1 MPSTGSN
8 ATPRA
13 LRRSPWTPARLWG
26 RLSNMRFAIWLLL
39 LMAIGSIVGVIVSDQ
54 FPTDRMNWE
63 QLAEKKAGPA
73 LFPILKF
80 FGMFDPFRSWWFRGL
95 VGLLTLALLACAI
108 KRARGVWRRA
118 LFASWIDHPRFFER
132 YDNRATYDCKGDDP
146 FAMITGPLRR
156 TLYRVERRSGP
167 GDALLLAANRGG
179 PARFG
184 PFLSHAG
191 LLFLLVGGL
200 VSTVFGLKTMLWL
213 APGESSDTLTV
224 GDLGEQEHALPFTLT
239 VDDFNVELNEQG
251 MVKQYRSD
259 LSVTPRVGAT
269 FKQQISVN
277 HPLRYG
283 GYNFYQAS
291 YQPARDR
298 VKSLVAAVR
307 DTSGNELSPAREV
320 RFGERLPLG
329 GGFEAEATRY
339 LPDARVGPNGLQ
351 NVSPD
356 PNNPAFLFRI
366 LQDGR
371 QVGTQWVFARFP
383 DMAMGDWTERRVAVQ
398 NFEPAYAT
406 GLEVTRAPFVGL
418 IWAGLL
424 LSTIGLVLSF
434 NVAHRQLWAH
444 AEPDGR
450 GGWQVHVAVFTNRAS
465 LLFGQDFRRWAE
477 KWGTDPG
484 VRNLR
489 VTTRADAKEKAA

>member
-1 MPSTGSN
+1 
-8 ATPRA
+8 
-13 LRRSPWTPARLWG
+13 
-26 RLSNMRFAIWLLL
+26 MRFALWLLL
-39 LMAIGSIVGVIVSDQ
+39 VMAVGSVVGVIVSDQ
-54 FPTDRMNWE
+54 YPIDRMNWE

-95 VGLLTLALLACAI
+95 VVLLTLALLACAI

-118 LFASWIDHPRFFER
+118 LFASWIEQARFFDR
-132 YDNRATYDCKGDDP
+132 YDNRATFDCKGDDP
-146 FAMITGPLRR
+146 FAMIAAPLRR

-200 VSTVFGLKTMLWL
+200 VTTVFGLKTMLWL

-224 GDLGEQEHALPFTLT
+224 GETGEREHPLPFTIA
-239 VDDFNVELNEQG
+239 VDDFNVELNAQG
-251 MVKQYRSD
+251 MVRQYRSD
-259 LSVTPRVGAT
+259 LTVTPRHGAP
-269 FKQQISVN
+269 FKQQIAVN
-277 HPLRYG
+277 HPLRFG

-298 VKSLVAAVR
+298 VKSLTAAVH
-307 DTSGNELSPAREV
+307 DTSGHELSPPREV

-329 GGFEAEATRY
+329 GGFAAEAIRY
-339 LPDARVGPNGLQ
+339 LPDARVGPDGLQ

-366 LQDGR
+366 LQDGQ
-371 QVGTQWVFARFP
+371 QVGTQWVFTRFP
-383 DMAMGDWTERRVAVQ
+383 DMVMGDWTERRLAVQ
-398 NFEPAYAT
+398 DFEPAYAT
-406 GLEVTRAPFVGL
+406 GLEVTRAPFTGL

-434 NVAHRQLWAH
+434 NVAHRQLWAL
-444 AEPDGR
+444 AEPDGK
-450 GGWQVHVAVFTNRAS
+450 GGWRVHVAVFTNRAS

-477 KWGTDPG
+477 KWGADPG